1 MATLTGDAHRDFQTG
16 DYESHPMV
24 AADIIYK
31 HAAVGINSAG
41 YARPLNA
48 SENDSFAGFAE
59 AKVDNASGSAGDKR
73 VRCKQAGHV
82 VLTVE
87 NAVITSVGAA
97 VYAYDD
103 DTFTLQTGSPTGTL
117 IGWVSRFVSAGVA
130 VVEFDVNAVNAA
142 LHS

>member
-1 MATLTGDAHRDFQTG
+1 MTTLAADAHRDFQTG
-16 DYESHPMV
+16 LYESHPMV
-24 AADIIYK
+24 ASDIIYK

-48 SENDSFAGFAE
+48 SEGDAFAGFAE
-59 AKVDNASGSAGDKR
+59 AKVDNSAGAAGDKR
-73 VRCKQAGHV
+73 VRCKDKGYV

-87 NAVITSVGAA
+87 NVVITSVGAA

-130 VVEFDVNAVNAA
+130 VVEFDVGAVNAA